1 MNAVTIIPQPQVP
14 AFTIGDMERIANAIA
29 KGGLFGSKDP
39 NAVLTLCM
47 LAQAEGQHPAV
58 VFRDYYLISGKPSK
72 KAEAMQRDFLAAGGK
87 IEWHELT
94 DDCADATFS
103 HPMGGSAR
111 ISWDKARVKQ
121 AQLGGNAMHTKYP
134 RQMLRSRVISEGVRT
149 VFPGA
154 TSGMYVPEEMQDFE
168 PIRNTP
174 PTPQAM
180 RARDLPAIDDGRATL
195 PPDAATDAE
204 PIEAASDK
212 AADWLGAYIADLGD
226 CLTQQDVIALNERH
240 GRALGK
246 LAKDRPELSQIAT
259 NSSSARYEA
268 LAETPEY

>member
-1 MNAVTIIPQPQVP
+1 
-14 AFTIGDMERIANAIA
+14 
-29 KGGLFGSKDP
+29 
-39 NAVLTLCM
+39 
-47 LAQAEGQHPAV
+47 
-58 VFRDYYLISGKPSK
+58 
-72 KAEAMQRDFLAAGGK
+72 
-87 IEWHELT
+87 
-94 DDCADATFS
+94 
-103 HPMGGSAR
+103 
-111 ISWDKARVKQ
+111 
-121 AQLGGNAMHTKYP
+121 
-134 RQMLRSRVISEGVRT
+134 
-149 VFPGA
+149 
-154 TSGMYVPEEMQDFE
+154 MQDFE

-204 PIEAASDK
+204 PTEAASDK
-212 AADWLGAYIADLGD
+212 AADWLGAYIADLCD